1 MISFEYDVYPHSANS
16 LGVMS
21 TLSDVIDHEAIQTV
35 VNIKSTHVSSTS
47 IKLFRSLEKMT
58 DNPSL

>member
-21 TLSDVIDHEAIQTV
+21 TLSDVIDHEAIQ
-35 VNIKSTHVSSTS
+35 
-47 IKLFRSLEKMT
+47 MT
-58 DNPSL
+58 DRGEYKIDTRVQHKHKVI

>member
-21 TLSDVIDHEAIQTV
+21 TLSDVIDHEAIQ
-35 VNIKSTHVSSTS
+35 
-47 IKLFRSLEKMT
+47 MT
-58 DNPSL
+58 DRGEYKILQNTYLEYSDR